1 MNRYLIQPEDCML
14 LTIDIQQ
21 RLYNAMDKDF
31 QKIFV
36 KNSAILLEVAK
47 TFDIPIIIS
56 EQYPRGLGRTIDE
69 IENII
74 EGIPKFE
81 KLFFSCFREKTI
93 RDSLQELA
101 KKTAI
106 IIGIEAHVCVFQT
119 ALDLLMAGYRVVVI
133 SDAVCSRRKHDRE
146 NAIAALDKAGAII
159 LSTETVA
166 FMFLEKA
173 GTDKFKKTA
182 HLFR

>member
-1 MNRYLIQPEDCML
+1 MNKYFIQPEDCML

-21 RLYNAMDKDF
+21 KLYNAMDKGF
-31 QKIFV
+31 QQIFV

-69 IENII
+69 IETII
-74 EGIPKFE
+74 AGIPKFE
-81 KLFFSCFREKTI
+81 KLFFSCFRDETI
-93 RDSLQELA
+93 RDSLQEHA

-106 IIGIEAHVCVFQT
+106 ITGIEAHVCVYQT

-146 NAIAALDKAGAII
+146 TALAALDNAGAII
-159 LSTETVA
+159 LSTEALA
-166 FMFLEKA
+166 FMFLGKA
-173 GTDKFKKTA
+173 GTEKFKKTA